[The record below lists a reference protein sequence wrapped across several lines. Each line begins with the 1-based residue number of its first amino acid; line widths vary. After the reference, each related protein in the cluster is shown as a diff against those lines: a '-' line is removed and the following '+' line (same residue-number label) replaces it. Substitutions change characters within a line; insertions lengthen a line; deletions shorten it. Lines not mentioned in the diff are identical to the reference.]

1 MVDGTPVAVARRRE
15 RALTQ
20 AQGQIAGRLVVDR
33 PRAALDP
40 DYRLFQNVAWLGRTA
55 ANRGLRDGE
64 ADIVL
69 AHPDR
74 GFLVFEVKSGEI
86 ARDGHGRWYAG
97 SRAMRP

>member
-1 MVDGTPVAVARRRE
+1 MVICAPAHRGPAEGACV
-15 RALTQ
+15 TQ
-20 AQGQIAGRLVVDR
+20 GHLAERLVTDR
-33 PRAALDP
+33 LRAALTP
-40 DYRLFQNVAWLGRTA
+40 DYRLFSNVAWIGRTG